1 MNGRKSLLTWTEKNV
16 DKKYS
21 QIPFYPCHPK
31 SHRMIRNTQYVIFF
45 ITIMGLLLTACQP
58 VLLDPPRLATVT
70 ARSQITPTATAV
82 PLILPA
88 PTATP
93 GAANAITNDNP
104 EQQNEQLTIW
114 INETSPEHQAVM
126 QTMMAE
132 FHAESG
138 IDVAWQMITPAL
150 LPELV
155 NTAVLSD
162 TLPDIILHPIEYT
175 AGWTERGIL
184 DSTIAETAATQIGQD
199 TFDPAA
205 IELAINNSTLS
216 ALPSDGFKQL
226 WLYRSD
232 WYAANNISP
241 PENYN
246 AMLRGAEALFE
257 RRTGELISGL
267 VVPTESNLVNTHRV
281 FEQIAL
287 ANGCDLIDTAGEIQF
302 LEPECRDAL
311 DFYYSIINQFSPPGV
326 QTDISAQNAFL
337 DGRTGLIMTSPT
349 LLTELGTNDLA
360 TNTGIIT
367 AISGDGSAASPVEF
381 SNLTYLGFTQEAE
394 EETAVAF
401 ADYWFNNGYPQ
412 WLAVNSER
420 KVPLRL
426 GTSDNPT
433 QFIGAWGTTPIAN
446 DQSLQAMFG
455 PEVVAQLRDGI
466 AEAPRWGVREGQGSL
481 ITELYEKLTLSVV
494 LQEMLSGYFN
504 PAKTIFEAYNRLLE
518 LMPNYQ
524 YPIIP
529 SPTPFGN

>member
-1 MNGRKSLLTWTEKNV
+1 MKSPRVMVKRSAYRV
-16 DKKYS
+16 V
-21 QIPFYPCHPK
+21 
-31 SHRMIRNTQYVIFF
+31 RNKDGLRPTHYVLIL
-45 ITIMGLLLTACQP
+45 ILAMGLLLTACQP
-58 VLLDPPRLATVT
+58 ALLDPPRLATVT

-82 PLILPA
+82 PLILSA

-93 GAANAITNDNP
+93 GGVQKPVTGDNP
-104 EQQNEQLTIW
+104 QQQNNQLTVW
-114 INETSPEHQAVM
+114 INETSPEHYAIM

-132 FHAESG
+132 FQEESG
-138 IDVAWQMITPAL
+138 IDVAWQMITPPL

-155 NTAVLSD
+155 NTAVLSG

-175 AGWTERGIL
+175 TGWTERGIL
-184 DSTIAETAATQIGQD
+184 DSTIAEAAAAQIGRD

-205 IELAINNSTLS
+205 IELAINNGKLA
-216 ALPSDGFKQL
+216 ALPSDGYKQL

-232 WYAANNISP
+232 WYASKNISP
-241 PENYN
+241 PDNYN
-246 AMLRGAEALFE
+246 AMLRGAEAHFE

-287 ANGCDLIDTAGEIQF
+287 ANGCNLIDTQGEIQF
-302 LEPECRDAL
+302 LEPACRDAL

-326 QTDISAQNAFL
+326 QTDISAKNAFL

-349 LLTELGTNDLA
+349 LLTELGTNDLVA
-360 TNTGIIT
+360 NTGIIT
-367 AISGDGSAASPVEF
+367 AINGDGSAASPTEF

-401 ADYWFNNGYPQ
+401 AEYWFNTGYPQ
-412 WLAVNSER
+412 WLAINSER

-426 GTSDNPT
+426 GTSNNPT
-433 QFIGAWGTTPIAN
+433 QFIDNWGNSPIA
-446 DQSLQAMFG
+446 DGQSLQTLFG
-455 PEVVAQLRDGI
+455 PEVVAQLRDGV
-466 AEAPRWGVREGQGSL
+466 AETPRWGIREGQGSL
-481 ITELYEKLTLSVV
+481 ITELYEKLTLSIV

-504 PAKTIFEAYNRLLE
+504 PAKTIYEAYNRLLE
-518 LMPNYQ
+518 LLPDYQ

-529 SPTPFGN
+529 SPTPPGN

>member
-1 MNGRKSLLTWTEKNV
+1 MNGRKLLQTRFEKNTHRRCA
-16 DKKYS
+16 
-21 QIPFYPCHPK
+21 QIRVPFYVCRPK
-31 SHRMIRNTQYVIFF
+31 STHIAQILGSILFF
-45 ITIMGLLLTACQP
+45 LALLLTACQP
-58 VLLDPPRLATVT
+58 ALLDPPRFATVT

-93 GAANAITNDNP
+93 GGVQNPNSDNSLQ
-104 EQQNEQLTIW
+104 QQNDQLTVW

-132 FHAESG
+132 FHMQTG
-138 IDVAWQMITPAL
+138 IDVAWQMITPPL

-155 NTAVLSD
+155 NTAVLSG

-175 AGWTERGIL
+175 AGWHERGIL
-184 DSTIAETAATQIGQD
+184 NATIAETAAQIGRD

-205 IELAINNSTLS
+205 LELASNNGTLV
-216 ALPSDGFKQL
+216 ALPSEGYKQL

-232 WYAANNISP
+232 WYTDNNLAP
-241 PENYN
+241 PNNYN
-246 AMLRGAEALFE
+246 AMLRGAESLFE

-287 ANGCDLIDTAGEIQF
+287 ANGCDLIDTQGEIQF
-302 LEPECRDAL
+302 LEPACRDAL
-311 DFYYSIINQFSPPGV
+311 DFYYAIINQYSPPGV
-326 QTDISAQNAFL
+326 QTDISAKNAFL
-337 DGRTGLIMTSPT
+337 DGRTGLIMTSPS
-349 LLTELGTNDLA
+349 LLTELGANDLA
-360 TNTGIIT
+360 ANTGIIT
-367 AISGDGSAASPVEF
+367 AINGDGAEASPTEF
-381 SNLTYLGFTQEAE
+381 SNLTYLGFTKEAE
-394 EETAVAF
+394 EATAVAF
-401 ADYWFNNGYPQ
+401 ADYWFNNGYSQ

-433 QFIGAWGTTPIAN
+433 QFIDNWGSTPVAN
-446 DQSLQAMFG
+446 GQSLLELFG
-455 PEVVAQLRDGI
+455 PEVVAQLRDGV
-466 AEAPRWGVREGQGSL
+466 AAAPRWGVLEGQGVL
-481 ITELYEKLTLSVV
+481 ITELYEKLTLSIV

-504 PAKTIFEAYNRLLE
+504 PAKTIFEAYNRLLD

-524 YPIIP
+524 YPISP
-529 SPTPFGN
+529 SPTPLGN